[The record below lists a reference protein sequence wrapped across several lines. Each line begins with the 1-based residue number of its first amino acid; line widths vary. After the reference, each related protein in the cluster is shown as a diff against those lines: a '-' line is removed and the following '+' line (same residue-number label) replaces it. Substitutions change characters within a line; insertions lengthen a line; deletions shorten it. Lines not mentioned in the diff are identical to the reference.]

1 MTDPSRFHPR
11 GQYLEVHQTRDRVPS
26 DYENLLGD
34 ALERAFASGVTEIEG
49 IVDELIGYGVPAPN
63 GQSWSTELL
72 ASELKRLGA

>member
-1 MTDPSRFHPR
+1 MDYGTGFHPH
-11 GQYLEVHQTRDRVPS
+11 GQFLEVHQTRDAEPN

-49 IVDELIGYGVPAPN
+49 VVGELVSYGVPAPN
-63 GQSWSTELL
+63 GQEWSVDLL